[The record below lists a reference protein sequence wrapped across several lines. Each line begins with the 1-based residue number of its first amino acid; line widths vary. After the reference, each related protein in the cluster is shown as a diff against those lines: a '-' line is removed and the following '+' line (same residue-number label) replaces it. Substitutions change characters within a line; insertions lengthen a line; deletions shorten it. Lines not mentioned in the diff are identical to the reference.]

1 MELNGTIILISI
13 LRVNSE
19 LNGTII
25 LISILRVNSAY
36 ENEVYSFL
44 KIK

>member
-1 MELNGTIILISI
+1 MGLNETIILIAI
-13 LRVNSE
+13 LRVNA
-19 LNGTII
+19 
-25 LISILRVNSAY
+25 AY